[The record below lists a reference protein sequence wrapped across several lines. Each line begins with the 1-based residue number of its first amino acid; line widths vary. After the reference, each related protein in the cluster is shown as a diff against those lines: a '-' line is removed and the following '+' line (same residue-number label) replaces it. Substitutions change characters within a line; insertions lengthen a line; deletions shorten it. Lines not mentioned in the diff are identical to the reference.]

1 MGRQVA
7 LNNELK
13 YDDLLI
19 SSKFFFKNISDD
31 RYPFSD
37 ESNQVSSSARYVC
50 WDPDEL
56 HLCLALEAACGD
68 TQFLVPN
75 EIYFF
80 NMLFIH

>member
-1 MGRQVA
+1 MRRQET

-19 SSKFFFKNISDD
+19 SSKFFFKNIGDD
-31 RYPFSD
+31 QCPFSD
-37 ESNQVSSSARYVC
+37 ESKYVSSSASYVC